1 MGVLSNLH
9 YSIRKKKQQ
18 RNRRY
23 KWQAARWIYRGGEKK
38 KVRMERK
45 TRGKKSPPYAISL
58 LIAMN
63 KNCWLGH
70 EGQD

>member
-38 KVRMERK
+38 KSENGEK
-45 TRGKKSPPYAISL
+45 EEGEKKVHPMLSL
-58 LIAMN
+58 F
-63 KNCWLGH
+63 
-70 EGQD
+70 